1 MSSTRNL
8 LGLPAGIAI
17 PQNSYP
23 HLVILLICKSISLR
37 SLVRHLA
44 SLGSHQTSHSQPFG
58 WPVRIC
64 PQSLFSMRYAP
75 SKICTCQTYV
85 ALENMLT
92 FIFSKSPK
100 GFKISAEQV
109 AELATFLRDGTGCT
123 QNEPGLDG
131 SHPENMTKGQLYMT
145 DGWSL
150 VIQAPDSCPK

>member
-1 MSSTRNL
+1 MRSILLVLAGAASLALASEANTVEARGPREPAGVARWDCNPPEFLSAFGDTLNLQINQLEKSSQTFSVPGKPSNKPFSTVWVACQD
-8 LGLPAGIAI
+8 LPAI
-17 PQNSYP
+17 S
-23 HLVILLICKSISLR
+23 ILN
-37 SLVRHLA
+37 
-44 SLGSHQTSHSQPFG
+44 
-58 WPVRIC
+58 
-64 PQSLFSMRYAP
+64 
-75 SKICTCQTYV
+75 
-85 ALENMLT
+85 E
-92 FIFSKSPK
+92 SPK